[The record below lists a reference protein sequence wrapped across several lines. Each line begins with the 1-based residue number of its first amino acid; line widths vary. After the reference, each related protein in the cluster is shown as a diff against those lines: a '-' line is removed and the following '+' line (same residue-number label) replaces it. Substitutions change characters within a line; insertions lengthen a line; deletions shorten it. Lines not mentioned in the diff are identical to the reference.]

1 MVYSANLQR
10 NFKPWVAFV
19 SFYELYCM
27 NLFLVFIGG
36 GFGAASRFLISQLF
50 PYSNWPWA
58 THLANAF
65 AAAILA
71 LVYFTDKTDKFEFSP
86 GFFIF
91 ITVGYCGGLSTFSTF
106 SLECFQWMVTGMWL
120 KLISYILIQL
130 LTSLGLIYLVGKFI
144 Q

>member
-1 MVYSANLQR
+1 
-10 NFKPWVAFV
+10 
-19 SFYELYCM
+19 
-27 NLFLVFIGG
+27 
-36 GFGAASRFLISQLF
+36 
-50 PYSNWPWA
+50 
-58 THLANAF
+58 LANAF

-120 KLISYILIQL
+120 KLISYVLIQL
-130 LTSLGLIYLVGKFI
+130 VTSLGLIYLVGKFI